1 MEPTKSVNMT
11 TTRLVFMTG
20 AAVFSLRGLSFMAM
34 EELTMFFY
42 VLFGTVFFLIPASM
56 VSAELGGAFASTGG
70 GVYTW
75 VKEAFHKK
83 LGFLAIWLQWIQNV
97 VYYPILLAFAASII
111 AYMIG
116 KPELSNNGTYVG
128 IFCIVVYWISTIIT
142 LNGTQLMSKIASYGF
157 LLGTIIPGA
166 VLIIFT
172 IIYIIQGNPLAFL
185 HPSAVDTTSAYLVEG
200 ISYPRWFPHITSLD
214 NVTFLAVVILLFA
227 GIEVQAVHAAELKNP
242 SKQFPKVLF
251 FAALLIFFLEILG
264 ALSISVVL
272 PETKIS
278 LQSGLMQAFENIF
291 VSLGVKWLLPVIC
304 ILMAFGV
311 LGSVISWIAGPS
323 RGLLWTAKDGLLP
336 PALAKVN
343 KNGIQQNIL
352 IIQGLIVT
360 LLSSIYFIISN
371 VGVAFFLLGALT
383 VGLYLIM
390 YMMMYAAG
398 IRLRYS
404 QPDLQRSFKVPG
416 GNKGMWAIA
425 GIGFMAVLFAFI
437 VSFFPPSQ
445 LPVGSPLEYVGL
457 VLGGTVLFTVLPF
470 LLTMGKNKK

>member
-1 MEPTKSVNMT
+1 MT

-20 AAVFSLRGLSFMAM
+20 AAVFSLRGLSFMAI

-56 VSAELGGAFASTGG
+56 VSAELGGAFGSTGG

-75 VKEAFHKK
+75 VKEAFNKK

-97 VYYPILLAFAASII
+97 VYYPILLGFAAAII

-128 IFCIVVYWISTIIT
+128 IFCIVVYWLSTIIT

-157 LLGTIIPGA
+157 LLGTVIPGA

-172 IIYIIQGNPLAFL
+172 IIYIAQGNPLAFL
-185 HPSAVDTTSAYLVEG
+185 HPSAVDTTSAYLLNG
-200 ISYPRWFPHITSLD
+200 ISHPRWFPHITGLD
-214 NVTFLAVVILLFA
+214 NVTFLAAVILIFA
-227 GIEVQAVHAAELKNP
+227 GIEVQAVHANELKNP
-242 SKQFPKVLF
+242 SKQFPKVLLL
-251 FAALLIFFLEILG
+251 AAALIFFLQILG
-264 ALSISVVL
+264 SLAISVVL
-272 PETKIS
+272 PESKMT

-291 VSLGVKWLLPVIC
+291 ISMGVKWLLPVVC
-304 ILMAFGV
+304 VLMAFGV

-336 PALAKVN
+336 GEMAKVN
-343 KNGIQQNIL
+343 KKGIQQNIL
-352 IIQGLIVT
+352 IVQGLIVT
-360 LLSSIYFIISN
+360 LLASIYFIIPN

-383 VGLYLIM
+383 IGLYLIM
-390 YMMMYAAG
+390 YLLMYAAG
-398 IRLRYS
+398 IKLRYS
-404 QPDLQRSFKVPG
+404 QPDLVRSYKVPG
-416 GNKGMWAIA
+416 GTAGMWAIA
-425 GIGFMAVLFAFI
+425 GMGFLAVLFAFI

-457 VLGGTVLFTVLPF
+457 VAGGTILFTALPF
-470 LLTMGKNKK
+470 LITIGKK

>member
-1 MEPTKSVNMT
+1 MEPTKNVNMT

-20 AAVFSLRGLSFMAM
+20 AAVFSLRGLSFMAI
-34 EELTMFFY
+34 EEMTMFFY
-42 VLFGTVFFLIPASM
+42 VLFGTVLFLVPASM
-56 VSAELGGAFASTGG
+56 VSAELGGAFGSVGG

-97 VYYPILLAFAASII
+97 VYYPILLGFAASII

-142 LNGTQLMSKIASYGF
+142 LNGSQLMSKIASYGF

-166 VLIIFT
+166 ALILFT
-172 IIYIIQGNPLAFL
+172 LIYMAMGNPLAFL
-185 HPSAVDTTSAYLVEG
+185 HPSAVDTTNAYIMEG
-200 ISYPRWFPHITSLD
+200 ITYPRWFPHITSLD
-214 NVTFLAVVILLFA
+214 NVTFLAAVILIFA
-227 GIEVQAVHAAELKNP
+227 GIEVQAVHANELKNP
-242 SKQFPKVLF
+242 SRQFPKVLF
-251 FAALLIFFLEILG
+251 FAAALIFFLQILG
-264 ALSISVVL
+264 SLAVAVVL
-272 PETKIS
+272 PESKIT
-278 LQSGLMQAFENIF
+278 LQSGLMQTFENLFI
-291 VSLGVKWLLPVIC
+291 SMGMKWMLPVIC
-304 ILMAFGV
+304 VLMAFGV

-336 PALAKVN
+336 PSLAKVN
-343 KNGIQQNIL
+343 KKGIQQNIL

-360 LLSSIYFIISN
+360 LLASIYFIIPN

-383 VGLYLIM
+383 IGLYLIM
-390 YMMMYAAG
+390 YMFMYAAG
-398 IRLRYS
+398 IKLRYT
-404 QPDLQRSFKVPG
+404 QPDLARSFKVPG
-416 GNKGMWAIA
+416 GIAGMWAFA
-425 GIGFMAVLFAFI
+425 GIGFLAVLFAFI

-457 VLGGTVLFTVLPF
+457 VLGGTVLFTILPF
-470 LLTMGKNKK
+470 LITLGKK

>member
-1 MEPTKSVNMT
+1 MEPSKNVNMT

-20 AAVFSLRGLSFMAM
+20 AAVFSLRGLSFMAL

-42 VLFGTVFFLIPASM
+42 VLFGTVLFLIPASM
-56 VSAELGGAFASTGG
+56 VSAELGGAFGTTGG

-97 VYYPILLAFAASII
+97 AYYPILLGFAAAII

-157 LLGTIIPGA
+157 LLGTVIPGA

-172 IIYIIQGNPLAFL
+172 IIYIVQGNPLAFL
-185 HPSAVDTTSAYLVEG
+185 HPSAVDTTSAYLLNG
-200 ISYPRWFPHITSLD
+200 FSHPRWFPHITSLD
-214 NVTFLAVVILLFA
+214 NVTFLAAVILIFA
-227 GIEVQAVHAAELKNP
+227 GIEVQAVHANELKNP
-242 SKQFPKVLF
+242 SKQFPKVLLL
-251 FAALLIFFLEILG
+251 AAALIFFLQILG
-264 ALSISVVL
+264 SLAISIVL
-272 PETKIS
+272 PESKIT

-291 VSLGVKWLLPVIC
+291 VSMGIKWLLPVIC
-304 ILMAFGV
+304 LLMAFGV

-336 PALAKVN
+336 KELAKVN

-352 IIQGLIVT
+352 IVQGLIVT
-360 LLSSIYFIISN
+360 LLASIYFIIPN

-383 VGLYLIM
+383 IGLYLIM
-390 YMMMYAAG
+390 YMLMYAAG
-398 IRLRYS
+398 IRLRYT
-404 QPDLQRSFKVPG
+404 QPGLSRSYKVPG
-416 GNKGMWAIA
+416 GTSGMWVIA
-425 GIGFMAVLFAFI
+425 GLGFLAVLFAFI

-445 LPVGSPLEYVGL
+445 LAVGSPVQYVGL
-457 VLGGTVLFTVLPF
+457 VLGGTILFSGLPF
-470 LLTMGKNKK
+470 LITWGKK

>member
-1 MEPTKSVNMT
+1 MEPTKKGVMT

-20 AAVFSLRGLSFMAM
+20 AAVFSLRGLSFMAI
-34 EELTMFFY
+34 EEITMIFY
-42 VLFGTVFFLIPASM
+42 VLFGTVLFLIPASM
-56 VSAELGGAFASTGG
+56 VSAELGGAFGSTGG

-97 VYYPILLAFAASII
+97 VYYPILLGFAAAII

-128 IFCIVVYWISTIIT
+128 IFCIVVYWLSTIIT
-142 LNGTQLMSKIASYGF
+142 LNGTQIMSKIASYGF

-166 VLIIFT
+166 VLILFT
-172 IIYIIQGNPLAFL
+172 IIYIAQGNPLAFL
-185 HPSAVDTTSAYLVEG
+185 HPSVTDTTSAYILDG
-200 ISYPRWFPHITSLD
+200 ITHPRWFPHITSID
-214 NVTFLAVVILLFA
+214 NITFLAVVILIFA
-227 GIEVQAVHAAELKNP
+227 GIEVQAVHATELKNP

-251 FAALLIFFLEILG
+251 FAAILIFFLEILG
-264 ALSISVVL
+264 ALAISVVL
-272 PETKIS
+272 PESKINV
-278 LQSGLMQAFENIF
+278 QSGLMQAFENIF
-291 VSLGVKWLLPVIC
+291 VSMGMKWMLPVIC

-336 PALAKVN
+336 ASLAKVN
-343 KNGIQQNIL
+343 KKGIQQNIL

-360 LLSSIYFIISN
+360 LLSSIYFIIPN

-383 VGLYLIM
+383 IGLYLIM
-390 YMMMYAAG
+390 YMLMYAAG
-398 IRLRYS
+398 IRLRYT
-404 QPDLQRSFKVPG
+404 QPDLERSFKVPG
-416 GNKGMWAIA
+416 GNTGMWVIA
-425 GIGFMAVLFAFI
+425 GIGFLAVLFAFV

-445 LPVGSPLEYVGL
+445 LPVGSPVEYVGL
-457 VLGGTVLFTVLPF
+457 VFGGTFLFTLLPF
-470 LLTMGKNKK
+470 LITMGKK

>member
-1 MEPTKSVNMT
+1 MEPTKSTNIT

-20 AAVFSLRGLSFMAM
+20 AAVFSLRGLSFMAI

-42 VLFGTVFFLIPASM
+42 ISFGTILFLIPASM
-56 VSAELGGAFASTGG
+56 VSAELGGAFGSTGG

-75 VKEAFHKK
+75 VKEAFNKK
-83 LGFLAIWLQWIQNV
+83 LGFLSIWLQWIQNV
-97 VYYPILLAFAASII
+97 VYYPILLGFAASII

-116 KPELSNNGTYVG
+116 KPELSNNGIYVG
-128 IFCIVVYWISTIIT
+128 VFCIVVYWISTFIT

-172 IIYIIQGNPLAFL
+172 IIYIIQGNPIAFL
-185 HPSAVDTTSAYLVEG
+185 HPSAVDTITSFTADG
-200 ISYPRWFPHITSLD
+200 ITHPRWFPHITSID
-214 NVTFLAVVILLFA
+214 NITFLAAVILIFA
-227 GIEVQAVHAAELKNP
+227 GIEVQAVHANELKNP

-251 FAALLIFFLEILG
+251 FAAGLIFFLLLLG
-264 ALSISVVL
+264 SLAISVVL
-272 PETKIS
+272 PESKIT

-304 ILMAFGV
+304 VLMAFGI
-311 LGSVISWIAGPS
+311 LGCVISWIAGPS

-336 PALAKVN
+336 AGLAKVN

-352 IIQGLIVT
+352 IIQGLIVS
-360 LLSSIYFIISN
+360 LLSSIYFIIPN

-383 VGLYLIM
+383 IGLYLIM
-390 YMMMYAAG
+390 YMLMYAAG
-398 IRLRYS
+398 IRLRYT
-404 QPDLQRSFKVPG
+404 QPELPRSFIVPG
-416 GNKGMWAIA
+416 GNAGMWAIA
-425 GIGFMAVLFAFI
+425 GIGFLAVLFAFI

-445 LPVGSPLEYVGL
+445 LPVGSPMEYVGL
-457 VLGGTVLFTVLPF
+457 VIGGTVLFTGLPF
-470 LLTMGKNKK
+470 LITLGKK

>member
-1 MEPTKSVNMT
+1 MEPTKKINMT

-20 AAVFSLRGLSFMAM
+20 AAVFSLRGLSFMAI

-42 VLFGTVFFLIPASM
+42 VLFGTVLFLVPASM
-56 VSAELGGAFASTGG
+56 VSAELGGAFGSTGG

-97 VYYPILLAFAASII
+97 VYYPILLGFAAAII

-128 IFCIVVYWISTIIT
+128 IFCIVVYWLSTLIT

-157 LLGTIIPGA
+157 LLGTVIPGA

-172 IIYIIQGNPLAFL
+172 IIYMIQGNPLAFL
-185 HPSAVDTTSAYLVEG
+185 HPSAVDTTSAYLLNG
-200 ISYPRWFPHITSLD
+200 FSHPRWFPHITSLD
-214 NVTFLAVVILLFA
+214 NVTFLAAVILIFA
-227 GIEVQAVHAAELKNP
+227 GIEVQAVHANELKNP
-242 SKQFPKVLF
+242 SKQFPKVLL
-251 FAALLIFFLEILG
+251 FAAALIFFLQILG
-264 ALSISVVL
+264 SLAISIVL
-272 PETKIS
+272 PESKIT

-291 VSLGVKWLLPVIC
+291 VSMGLKWLLPVVC

-323 RGLLWTAKDGLLP
+323 RGLLWTARDGLLP
-336 PALAKVN
+336 AGLAKVN
-343 KNGIQQNIL
+343 KKGIQQNIL
-352 IIQGLIVT
+352 IVQGLIVT
-360 LLSSIYFIISN
+360 LLACIYFIIPN

-383 VGLYLIM
+383 IGLYLIM
-390 YMMMYAAG
+390 YMLMYAAG
-398 IRLRYS
+398 IKLRYS
-404 QPDLQRSFKVPG
+404 QPNLVRSYKVPG
-416 GNKGMWAIA
+416 GKNGMWAIA
-425 GIGFMAVLFAFI
+425 GIGFLAVLFAFI

-445 LPVGSPLEYVGL
+445 LPVGSPLEYVCL
-457 VLGGTVLFTVLPF
+457 VAGGTVLFTVLPF
-470 LLTMGKNKK
+470 LITIGKK

>member
-1 MEPTKSVNMT
+1 MEPSKNVNMT

-20 AAVFSLRGLSFMAM
+20 AAVFSLRGLSFMAI

-42 VLFGTVFFLIPASM
+42 VLFGTLLFLIPASM
-56 VSAELGGAFASTGG
+56 VSAELGGAFGTVGG

-97 VYYPILLAFAASII
+97 AYYPILLGFAAAII

-128 IFCIVVYWISTIIT
+128 IFCIVVYWLSTIIT

-157 LLGTIIPGA
+157 LLGTVIPGA

-172 IIYIIQGNPLAFL
+172 IIYIIQGNPLAFM
-185 HPSAVDTTSAYLVEG
+185 HPSAVDTTSAYLLNG
-200 ISYPRWFPHITSLD
+200 FSHPRWFPHITSLD
-214 NVTFLAVVILLFA
+214 NVTFLAAVILIFA
-227 GIEVQAVHAAELKNP
+227 GIEVQAVHANELKNP
-242 SKQFPKVLF
+242 SKQFPKVLLL
-251 FAALLIFFLEILG
+251 AAALIFFLQILG
-264 ALSISVVL
+264 SLAISVVL
-272 PETKIS
+272 PESKIT

-291 VSLGVKWLLPVIC
+291 VSMGMKWLLPVIC
-304 ILMAFGV
+304 FLMAFGV

-336 PALAKVN
+336 KELAKVN

-352 IIQGLIVT
+352 IMQGLIVT
-360 LLSSIYFIISN
+360 LLASIYFIIPN

-383 VGLYLIM
+383 IGLYLIM
-390 YMMMYAAG
+390 YMLMYAAG
-398 IRLRYS
+398 IRLRYT
-404 QPDLQRSFKVPG
+404 QPELVRSYKVPG
-416 GNKGMWAIA
+416 GITGMWVIA
-425 GIGFMAVLFAFI
+425 GTGFLAVMFAFI

-445 LPVGSPLEYVGL
+445 LAVGSPVQYVGL
-457 VLGGTVLFTVLPF
+457 VLGGTVLFSALPF
-470 LLTMGKNKK
+470 LITLGKK

>member
-1 MEPTKSVNMT
+1 MEPTKTVNMT

-20 AAVFSLRGLSFMAM
+20 AAVFSLRGLSFMAI

-56 VSAELGGAFASTGG
+56 VSAELGGAFGSIGG

-75 VKEAFHKK
+75 VKEAFNKK

-97 VYYPILLAFAASII
+97 VYYPILLGFAAAII

-128 IFCIVVYWISTIIT
+128 LFCIVVYWIATVIT
-142 LNGTQLMSKIASYGF
+142 LNGSQVMSKIASYGF

-166 VLIIFT
+166 VLILST
-172 IIYIIQGNPLAFL
+172 IIYIAMGNPLAFL
-185 HPSAVDTTSAYLVEG
+185 HPSAADTTNAYVIEG
-200 ISYPRWFPHITSLD
+200 ITSPRWFPHITSLD
-214 NVTFLAVVILLFA
+214 NITFLAAVILIFA
-227 GIEVQAVHAAELKNP
+227 GIEVQAVHANELKNP
-242 SKQFPKVLF
+242 SKQFPKVLL
-251 FAALLIFFLEILG
+251 FAAALIFFLQILG
-264 ALSISVVL
+264 SLAVAVVL
-272 PETKIS
+272 PESKIT
-278 LQSGLMQAFENIF
+278 LQSGLMQAFENLFI
-291 VSLGVKWLLPVIC
+291 SMGVKWLLPVIC
-304 ILMAFGV
+304 VLMAFGV

-343 KNGIQQNIL
+343 KKGIQQNIL
-352 IIQGLIVT
+352 IIQGMIVT
-360 LLSSIYFIISN
+360 LLASIYFIIPN

-383 VGLYLIM
+383 IGLYLIM
-390 YMMMYAAG
+390 YLFMYAAG
-398 IRLRYS
+398 IKLRYS
-404 QPDLQRSFKVPG
+404 QPNLQRSFKVPG
-416 GNKGMWAIA
+416 GNKGMWVIA
-425 GIGFMAVLFAFI
+425 GIGFLAVLFAFI

-457 VLGGTVLFTVLPF
+457 VVGGTILFTALPF
-470 LLTMGKNKK
+470 LITIGKK